1 MAMRE
6 TLRRTLGLTTLVV
19 AAVLPTSGEAE
30 APEVEVTLRAV
41 VPPDAEEALERAREA
56 YALGDWQE
64 ALAAYGEAER
74 AGARTGS
81 MLYRM
86 GYCHAAT
93 GNPAEARRYQRE
105 ALRYFEDRIARK
117 TGGIDPFYFAAA
129 ACINT
134 LEEPERGAEFAR
146 KGVEA
151 AEAGTL
157 GEMDGEEWF
166 RLGRLYG
173 FLLEAPDVADREA
186 RVERQMEAYRRASD
200 LLAAEGSRNHT
211 YRFLAAYEVGRWA
224 REQGDRETAVEYFS
238 RASSQDLTSV
248 PVATALN
255 ELAVE
260 ACRAG
265 ELELAAKAWLGIRG
279 PGSMKTPAQYGLK
292 LARKGAS
299 LGELPTEYQGRP
311 IAGMGRADLEQGMME
326 TGEILRTEA
335 MARAAQED
343 SGQDPEVV
351 EAARRSFIALALSY
365 LIQGHDIRMFVLGNQ
380 MAPLIFR

>member
-1 MAMRE
+1 MRE
-6 TLRRTLGLTTLVV
+6 ILRRALTLAALVLAV
-19 AAVLPTSGEAE
+19 AVPAAGKEEPPEAE
-30 APEVEVTLRAV
+30 AVPRAV

-56 YALGDWQE
+56 YALGDWEE

-81 MLYRM
+81 MFYRM
-86 GYCHAAT
+86 GYCHGTT
-93 GNPAEARRYQRE
+93 GNAAEARRYQRD
-105 ALRYFEDRIARK
+105 AVRYFEDRIARK
-117 TGGIDPFYFAAA
+117 TGGIDPYYFAAA

-134 LEEPERGAEFAR
+134 LEEPERGIAFAR

-173 FLLEAPDVADREA
+173 FLLEAPDVMDRDG
-186 RVERQMEAYRRASD
+186 RVERQMRAYRRASD

-211 YRFLAAYEVGRWA
+211 YRFLAAFEVGRWA
-224 REQGDRETAVEYFS
+224 REQGDRETAIEYFS
-238 RASSQDLTSV
+238 RASSQDLSSV
-248 PVATALN
+248 PTATALN
-255 ELAVE
+255 ELAME

-265 ELELAAKAWLGIRG
+265 ELEQAAKAWLGIRG

-292 LARKGAS
+292 LARKGS
-299 LGELPTEYQGRP
+299 QLGDLPTEYQGQA
-311 IAGMGRADLEQGMME
+311 IAEMDRAGLEQGMMA

-335 MARAAQED
+335 VARQAQEN
-343 SGQDPEVV
+343 SGQDPEAV
-351 EAARRSFIALALSY
+351 EAARRAFVALALSY
-365 LIQGHDIRMFVLGNQ
+365 LIEGHDIRMFVLGNQ